1 MDAYPS
7 SIQET
12 CLKSQE
18 DTILMIPGFI
28 IHLDTAT
35 ERLPLIDA
43 IQAIMRD
50 PVSVFSAIDDS
61 KGALSH
67 PWEKRPVTKGE
78 IGCAHSHLAILRN
91 AVKADRKHI
100 MIFEDDCEF
109 LSTQQQVY
117 NFIDGISDPWDILLL
132 GANEYVESVPVNFCR
147 KVGRFWGT
155 HAMLLSRKAMEVA
168 IDTFEKAQ
176 EKGIFLPADWM
187 YNEAIKRGLRCYAPY
202 KPDHLCRQKPGLVS
216 AINGKIRTSIQ

>member
-1 MDAYPS
+1 
-7 SIQET
+7 
-12 CLKSQE
+12 
-18 DTILMIPGFI
+18 MIPGFI
-28 IHLDTAT
+28 IHLDSAT
-35 ERLPLIDA
+35 ERLPLIDGIKA
-43 IQAIMRD
+43 TMKG
-50 PVSVFSAIDDS
+50 PVSVFSAIDNS
-61 KGALSH
+61 KEGTLTH

-91 AVKADRKHI
+91 AVKLGRKHI
-100 MIFEDDCEF
+100 IIFEDDCEF
-109 LSTQQQVY
+109 LSSQAQVY

-155 HAMLLSRKAMEVA
+155 HAMILSRKAMEVA

-187 YNEAIKRGLRCYAPY
+187 YNEAIKRGLSCYAPY
-202 KPDHLCRQKPGLVS
+202 KPDDLCRQKPGLVS
-216 AINGKIRTSIQ
+216 AINGKIRKSIQSLS